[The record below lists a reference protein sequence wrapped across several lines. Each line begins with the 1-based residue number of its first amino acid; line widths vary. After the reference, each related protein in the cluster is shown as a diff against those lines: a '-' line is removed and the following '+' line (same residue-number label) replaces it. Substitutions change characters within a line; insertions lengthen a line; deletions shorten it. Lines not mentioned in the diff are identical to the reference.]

1 MSLYDERGRVPAARM
16 KYKPFPP
23 APKGYEACRTIVAG
37 ANATHT
43 HLVALDAQ
51 GSNGGRPT
59 VCGLTRFDKRD
70 PETHKVIER
79 AGLPGWGMGD
89 SGVTG
94 IDVDQ
99 TKCDAC
105 YAGAE
110 RGEGL

>member
-16 KYKPFPP
+16 KYKPFPK
-23 APKGYEACRTIVAG
+23 APKGYVACRTIQR
-37 ANATHT
+37 NATHT
-43 HLVALDAQ
+43 HLVALDAD

-70 PETHKVIER
+70 PETHTVIEK

-89 SGVTG
+89 SGVQG
-94 IDVDQ
+94 IDVEQ
-99 TKCDAC
+99 TTCEAC
-105 YAGAE
+105 YAGAG